1 MRLRAP
7 GPYAATRVPRVARG
21 AGGCYDAPSMGKPKE
36 RPKVTLPKPDE
47 VALAKP
53 LVEQIEKAKARLGK
67 VVERLS
73 KKGEVRRSDPQ
84 HRAARKRVKR
94 AQRKLRETLKY
105 AVARAKAPV
114 PSSDAPATAPAA
126 APAAAEAPAETAS
139 ES

>member
-1 MRLRAP
+1 
-7 GPYAATRVPRVARG
+7 
-21 AGGCYDAPSMGKPKE
+21 MGKPKE

-53 LVEQIEKAKARLGK
+53 LVENIEKAKVRLGK
-67 VVERLS
+67 VVERLA
-73 KKGEVRRSDPQ
+73 KQGEVRRSDPQ

-105 AVARAKAPV
+105 AASRVKAPA
-114 PSSDAPATAPAA
+114 PSGDAPATAPA
-126 APAAAEAPAETAS
+126 PAEAPAETPAETPA